1 MQRDYDKEPV
11 VIKDINTFFDFLPAF
26 VCMII
31 SYIAYFLT
39 DNPSSSL
46 HRNVFII
53 MPFLALPYIR
63 PFIKCKR
70 EIIIT
75 KNTINYLNNG
85 EVLESIDLNKPFKIY
100 KSFSV
105 AHHKSQKPH
114 EVIQILWIFLLPA
127 TILQY
132 FINFILKLFYYI
144 FTLKLKYY
152 KVMDSVI
159 LLQDEKIINILSI
172 EKYHELEKYFKDNHN
187 INIKELKI
195 YFHKY
200 GYIYEKI
207 NSKNNDEI

>member
-1 MQRDYDKEPV
+1 
-11 VIKDINTFFDFLPAF
+11 
-26 VCMII
+26 MII

-39 DNPSSSL
+39 DNPSTSL

-63 PFIKCKR
+63 PFVKCKR

-105 AHHKSQKPH
+105 VHHKSQKPH
-114 EVIQILWIFLLPA
+114 EVIQILWLFLLPA

-144 FTLKLKYY
+144 FTLKLKHY

-172 EKYHELEKYFKDNHN
+172 EKYYELEKYFKDNHN

-200 GYIYEKI
+200 GYIYEKL
-207 NSKNNDEI
+207 